1 MEVSREFKKL
11 VRQLNESALPQ
22 PFDEE
27 EWLRTIVDGLEPSIR
42 QGASDFVSRI
52 VAAELEP
59 TDLQILLDEAGSD
72 YYIKEDGILEFFNI
86 LKTVL

>member
-11 VRQLNESALPQ
+11 VRHLNESELPQ

-27 EWLRTIVDGLEPSIR
+27 EWLRTIVDGLEPSTR
-42 QGASDFVSRI
+42 QGALEFVSRI

-59 TDLQILLDEAGSD
+59 TDLQVLLDDAGSE
-72 YYIKEDGILEFFNI
+72 YYIKEDGILEFFKI

>member
-1 MEVSREFKKL
+1 MEVSREFKKF
-11 VRQLNESALPQ
+11 VRHLNEAELPR

-27 EWLRTIVDGLEPSIR
+27 AWLRSIVDGLEPSVR

-59 TDLQILLDEAGSD
+59 TDLQALLDDAGSE
-72 YYIKEDGILEFFNI
+72 YYIKEDGILEFFKI
-86 LKTVL
+86 LRTVL

>member
-11 VRQLNESALPQ
+11 VRRLNEAELPQ

-27 EWLRTIVDGLEPSIR
+27 KWLRTVVDGLEPSIR
-42 QGASDFVSRI
+42 QGASEFVSRI
-52 VAAELEP
+52 VAAELDP
-59 TDLQILLDEAGSD
+59 TDLQVLLDDAGSE
-72 YYIKEDGILEFFNI
+72 YYIKEDGILEFFKI